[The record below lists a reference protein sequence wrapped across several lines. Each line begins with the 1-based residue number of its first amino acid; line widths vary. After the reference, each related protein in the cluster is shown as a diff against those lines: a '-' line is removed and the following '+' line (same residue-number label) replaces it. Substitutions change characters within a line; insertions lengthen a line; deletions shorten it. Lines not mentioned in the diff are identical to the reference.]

1 VEWGLLGDSAMKLAV
16 ALLLALLAGT
26 SHADHQK
33 LTINELAVL
42 DRQGAW
48 QEVLAHLEDIVPSQ
62 RDATWRGIAEHAG
75 VGYLRGLDP
84 RDALEFSDHFLAE
97 FPLMAQSRPFMTTRV
112 ATAFPAFEACF
123 KDGRGAMACADRL
136 VPFVDADPADTSLV
150 MRAAR
155 LVGASAAKD
164 RAVAFFARALAA
176 RIRICGEDTL
186 AGSVTAAL
194 ALPPGDALVT
204 DARAIAKDVCW
215 DALKEALVDRFI
227 ADSSSSYRKNTCDF
241 LSAKNALSTI
251 SLKRCASLAKTTK

>member
-1 VEWGLLGDSAMKLAV
+1 MKLAIV
-16 ALLLALLAGT
+16 ISLAVLSGT
-26 SHADHQK
+26 SVADRNK

-48 QEVLAHLEDIVPSQ
+48 QEVLSHLEDIVPSQ
-62 RDATWRGIAEHAG
+62 RDATWRGIAERAG

-97 FPLMAQSRPFMTTRV
+97 FPLMAQSRLFMATRV
-112 ATAFPAFEACF
+112 QAAFPAFEGCF
-123 KDGRGAMACADRL
+123 KDSGPRGATACADRI
-136 VPFVDADPADTSLV
+136 VPFVDADPADTTLV
-150 MRAAR
+150 IRAAR

-164 RAVAFFARALAA
+164 RAVALFARALAA
-176 RIRICGEDTL
+176 RVKICGEDTL

-194 ALPPGDALVT
+194 ALPATDPLVP

-227 ADSSSSYRKNTCDF
+227 ADGSSPYRKNTCDF

-251 SLKRCASLAKTTK
+251 SMKRCASLAKPTK